1 MAYTD
6 IDKPSDYFNT
16 KLYTGTGASNS
27 ITGVGFQ
34 PDWTWIKNRSITAN
48 HHLFDVI
55 RGATK
60 YILTNSSNA
69 EATDSQQLQSFDS
82 DGFTVGTNGNVNGSG
97 NNIVAWN
104 WLASNTTASN
114 TVGDINSTV
123 SVNITSGFSIVSWTG
138 NGTAGATIGHSLGT
152 TPSMIITKSRSAG
165 GGWYTY
171 HKSEGAT
178 KFLQLNNTDASSTN
192 STVWNNTE
200 PTSSVFSTGTAFDNG
215 TTYIAYCFAEKKGFS
230 KFGSYVG
237 NGNADGSYIHLGFK
251 PAFVIIKPSSYANS
265 WLILDNKRNTFNPTN
280 TRLEADGSGAD
291 YSGLDYADFLSNGF
305 KIRTSNAHPNNS
317 GGTLIYMAFAESP
330 FTTSTGIP
338 TTAR

>member
-178 KFLQLNNTDASSTN
+178 KFFQLSTN
-192 STVWNNTE
+192 DGSTSNSTIWNNTE